1 MRFSKTSRDFK
12 VQKIAS
18 TTRRLLCSGS
28 ADSSISY
35 SRSLSLRSDRLKE
48 ATSHS
53 GAPLDTTT
61 EERLIRPARNVSG
74 SLRLPGDKSISHRY
88 AMLGA
93 FAEGTSRFT
102 NFSTGADCASTL
114 ACMEALGAA
123 VNRIGNEA
131 VEITGVAG
139 RVTPSGSPLDRGN
152 CGSTMRMISG
162 LLSPQQGSFTLIGDA
177 SLSRRPMERI
187 RKPLE
192 AMGAKL
198 TLTDGHAP
206 LTIEGTSLKPID
218 YTTPVPSAQV
228 KTCVLLAGLQ
238 TAGTT
243 TVREAV
249 RTRDHSE
256 LALRAFGATLT
267 RTLDSVSIPGP
278 QSLHAISAA
287 VPGDI
292 SSAAFFLCAAALFP
306 GSGLVLDSL
315 GLNPTRATLLDVL
328 TALGAHIAVLNLEE
342 QNAELV
348 GTVQV
353 TAPPEGLGSTTIS
366 GALAAQLIDELPA
379 LAAIGPFTSGGI
391 RIRDARELRVK
402 ESDRIALVV
411 RNLRAMGAEVE
422 EFEDG
427 LDVPGGQTLHGATI
441 DSGGDHRIAMA
452 FSVAALRAEGD
463 TLIQG
468 AESAAISFPEFFD
481 LLDLVA
487 ER

>member
-1 MRFSKTSRDFK
+1 MHT
-12 VQKIAS
+12 A
-18 TTRRLLCSGS
+18 
-28 ADSSISY
+28 
-35 SRSLSLRSDRLKE
+35 
-48 ATSHS
+48 
-53 GAPLDTTT
+53 T
-61 EERLIRPARNVSG
+61 EERVICPARNVYG

-88 AMLGA
+88 GMLAA
-93 FAEGTSRFT
+93 FAEGTSRFS

-114 ACMEALGAA
+114 ACMQALGAKVTREQDGTIA
-123 VNRIGNEA
+123 V
-131 VEITGVAG
+131 TGVGGA
-139 RVTPSGSPLDRGN
+139 VTPASQPLDCGN
-152 CGSTMRMISG
+152 SGSTMRMMSG
-162 LLSPQQGSFTLIGDA
+162 LLAAQAGTFTLVGDA

-192 AMGAKL
+192 LMGARL

-206 LTIEGTSLKPID
+206 VTIDGASLTAID

-238 TAGTT
+238 TAGAT
-243 TVREAV
+243 TVRESV

-256 LALRAFGATLT
+256 LALRAFGATVT
-267 RTLDSVSIPGP
+267 RTSDSVSITGP
-278 QSLHAISAA
+278 QKLHAIDSA

-306 GSGLVLDSL
+306 GSALVLDSL
-315 GLNPTRATLLDVL
+315 GLNPTRAALLDVL
-328 TALGAHIAVLNLEE
+328 TALGAHISVLNLEE
-342 QNAELV
+342 KNAELI

-353 TAPPEGLGSTTIS
+353 SAPESGLGSTEVS
-366 GALAAQLIDELPA
+366 GALAAQLIDELPVLAA
-379 LAAIGPFTSGGI
+379 LAPFTRGGI
-391 RIRDARELRVK
+391 RIRDAKELRVK
-402 ESDRIALVV
+402 ESDRIALVA

-427 LDVPGGQTLHGATI
+427 LDVPGGQSLHGATI
-441 DSGGDHRIAMA
+441 DSGSDHRIAMA
-452 FSVAALRAEGD
+452 FSVAALRAAGD

>member
-1 MRFSKTSRDFK
+1 LT
-12 VQKIAS
+12 AS
-18 TTRRLLCSGS
+18 THAAL
-28 ADSSISY
+28 
-35 SRSLSLRSDRLKE
+35 E
-48 ATSHS
+48 Q
-53 GAPLDTTT
+53 
-61 EERLIRPARNVSG
+61 RLIKPASNVYG

-88 AMLGA
+88 GMLAA

-114 ACMEALGAA
+114 ACMQALGAQVA
-123 VNRIGNEA
+123 RTAEGV
-131 VEITGVAG
+131 VEVTGIAG
-139 RVTPSGSPLDRGN
+139 HVTPADHALDCGN
-152 CGSTMRMISG
+152 SGSTMRMLSG
-162 LLSPQQGSFTLIGDA
+162 MLAPQQGNFTLIGDA
-177 SLSRRPMERI
+177 SLSRRPMERV

-192 AMGAKL
+192 AMGAKI

-206 LTIEGTSLKPID
+206 LVLEGGPLKPID
-218 YTTPVPSAQV
+218 FTTPVPSAQV

-238 TAGTT
+238 TSGLT

-256 LALRAFGATLT
+256 LALRAFGAELS
-267 RTLDSVSIPGP
+267 RTVDSVSIAGP
-278 QSLHAISAA
+278 QSLHAIEGA

-306 GSGLVLDSL
+306 GSTLLFDSL
-315 GLNPTRATLLDVL
+315 GLNPTRAPLLDVL
-328 TALGAHIAVLNLEE
+328 TALGARIAVLHLEDK
-342 QNAELV
+342 NAELV
-348 GTVQV
+348 GTVQIS
-353 TAPPEGLGSTTIS
+353 APNGLGSTEVR
-366 GALAAQLIDELPA
+366 GALAAQLIDELPV
-379 LAAIGPFTSGGI
+379 LAAIAPYTRGGI
-391 RIRDARELRVK
+391 RIRDAKELRIK
-402 ESDRIALVV
+402 ESDRIALVAQ
-411 RNLRAMGAEVE
+411 NLRAMGAEVT

-452 FSVAALRAEGD
+452 FSIAALRAQGE

-468 AESAAISFPEFFD
+468 SEAAAISFPEFFD

>member
-1 MRFSKTSRDFK
+1 MHTA
-12 VQKIAS
+12 V
-18 TTRRLLCSGS
+18 
-28 ADSSISY
+28 
-35 SRSLSLRSDRLKE
+35 
-48 ATSHS
+48 
-53 GAPLDTTT
+53 
-61 EERLIRPARNVSG
+61 EERIIRPARNILG

-88 AMLGA
+88 GMLAA

-114 ACMEALGAA
+114 ACMQQLGAK
-123 VNRIGNEA
+123 VTKLGDGT
-131 VEITGVAG
+131 VEVTGVAG
-139 RVTPSGSPLDRGN
+139 RVTPSDKPLDCGN
-152 CGSTMRMISG
+152 SGSTMRMISG
-162 LLSPQQGSFTLIGDA
+162 LLAPQEGTFTLIGDE

-187 RKPLE
+187 RKPLAE
-192 AMGAKL
+192 MGAKL

-206 LTIEGTSLKPID
+206 LTIEGTALKAVE

-228 KTCVLLAGLQ
+228 KSCVLLAGLQ
-238 TAGTT
+238 AAGTT
-243 TVREAV
+243 TVHEAL

-256 LALRAFGATLT
+256 LALRAFGAEIQ
-267 RTLDSVSIPGP
+267 RSQNSVSVSGP
-278 QSLHAISAA
+278 QKLHAIDAA

-292 SSAAFFLCAAALFP
+292 SSAAFFLCAASLFP
-306 GSGLVLDSL
+306 GSSLVLDSL

-342 QNAELV
+342 KNAELV

-353 TAPPEGLGSTTIS
+353 TAPPDGLRSTTIS
-366 GALAAQLIDELPA
+366 GGLAAQLIDELPV
-379 LAAIGPFTSGGI
+379 LAAIAPYTSGGI
-391 RIRDARELRVK
+391 RIRDAKELRVK
-402 ESDRIALVV
+402 ESDRIALVAK
-411 RNLRAMGAEVE
+411 NLRAMGAEVE

-452 FSVAALRAEGD
+452 FSVAALRAEGE

-468 AESAAISFPEFFD
+468 AESAAISFPEFFN
-481 LLDLVA
+481 LLDMVA

>member
-1 MRFSKTSRDFK
+1 MHTS
-12 VQKIAS
+12 
-18 TTRRLLCSGS
+18 
-28 ADSSISY
+28 
-35 SRSLSLRSDRLKE
+35 
-48 ATSHS
+48 
-53 GAPLDTTT
+53 T
-61 EERLIRPARNVSG
+61 EERLIRPARNIYG

-88 AMLGA
+88 GMLGA

-114 ACMEALGAA
+114 ACIKALGAQ
-123 VNRIGNEA
+123 VKTGEGI
-131 VEITGVAG
+131 VEVTGVAG
-139 RVTPSGSPLDRGN
+139 RVTPTSHALDCGN
-152 CGSTMRMISG
+152 SGSTMRMISG
-162 LLSPQQGSFTLIGDA
+162 LLAAQEGSFTLIGDA

-198 TLTDGHAP
+198 TLTEGHAP
-206 LTIEGTSLKPID
+206 IAIHGSSLHPID
-218 YTTPVPSAQV
+218 FTTPVPSAQV

-243 TVREAV
+243 TVREAI

-256 LALRAFGATLT
+256 LALRAFGADLT
-267 RTLDSVSIPGP
+267 RDLNSVSIAGP
-278 QSLHAISAA
+278 QTLHAIEAV

-306 GSGLVLDSL
+306 GSTLLLDSL

-328 TALGAHIAVLNLEE
+328 AALGARISVLHLEE
-342 QNAELV
+342 KNAELV
-348 GTVQV
+348 GSVQIS
-353 TAPPEGLGSTTIS
+353 APAEGLSSTEIS
-366 GALAAQLIDELPA
+366 GSLAAQLIDELPV
-379 LAAIGPFTSGGI
+379 LAAIAPYTGGGI
-391 RIRDARELRVK
+391 RIRDAKELRVK
-402 ESDRIALVV
+402 ESDRIALVAQ
-411 RNLRAMGAEVE
+411 NLRAMGAEVM

-441 DSGGDHRIAMA
+441 DTGGDHRIAMA
-452 FSVAALRAEGD
+452 FSVAALRAEGE
-463 TLIQG
+463 TLIRG
-468 AESAAISFPEFFD
+468 AESAAISFPEFFN

>member
-1 MRFSKTSRDFK
+1 MHT
-12 VQKIAS
+12 V
-18 TTRRLLCSGS
+18 
-28 ADSSISY
+28 
-35 SRSLSLRSDRLKE
+35 
-48 ATSHS
+48 
-53 GAPLDTTT
+53 T
-61 EERLIRPARNVSG
+61 EERLIRPARNIYG

-88 AMLGA
+88 GMFAA
-93 FAEGTSRFT
+93 FAEGTSRFA

-114 ACMEALGAA
+114 ACMEALGAR
-123 VNRIGNEA
+123 VNKVGEGA
-131 VEITGVAG
+131 VEVTGVAG
-139 RVTPSGSPLDRGN
+139 RVTPAHRPLDCGN
-152 CGSTMRMISG
+152 SGSTMRMISG
-162 LLSPQQGSFTLIGDA
+162 LLAPQEGSLTLIGDA

-192 AMGAKL
+192 SMGARL
-198 TLTDGHAP
+198 TLTEGHAP
-206 LTIEGTSLKPID
+206 LHLHGGPLQPID

-243 TVREAV
+243 IVREAL
-249 RTRDHSE
+249 RTRDHGE

-267 RTLDSVSIPGP
+267 RNLGSVSISGP
-278 QSLHAISAA
+278 QSLHAIDAT

-306 GSGLVLDSL
+306 GSALLLDSL

-328 TALGAHIAVLNLEE
+328 TALGAHIGVLNLEE
-342 QNAELV
+342 RNSELV

-353 TAPPEGLGSTTIS
+353 SAPPEGLGSTAIT
-366 GALAAQLIDELPA
+366 GALAAQLIDELPV
-379 LAAIGPFTSGGI
+379 LAAIAPYTSGGI
-391 RIRDARELRVK
+391 RIHDAKELRVK

-411 RNLRAMGAEVE
+411 KNLRAMGAEVE

-441 DSGGDHRIAMA
+441 DSGSDHRIAMA
-452 FSVAALRAEGD
+452 FAVAALRAEGE

-468 AESAAISFPEFFD
+468 SESAAISFPEFFD

>member
-1 MRFSKTSRDFK
+1 LPT
-12 VQKIAS
+12 Q
-18 TTRRLLCSGS
+18 
-28 ADSSISY
+28 
-35 SRSLSLRSDRLKE
+35 
-48 ATSHS
+48 
-53 GAPLDTTT
+53 P
-61 EERLIRPARNVSG
+61 EERIVRPARNVHG

-88 AMLGA
+88 GMLAA
-93 FAEGTSRFT
+93 FAEGVSRFT

-114 ACMEALGAA
+114 SCMESLGAKI
-123 VNRIGNEA
+123 NRINNEA

-139 RVTPSGSPLDRGN
+139 CVTPSNHSLDCGN
-152 CGSTMRMISG
+152 SGSTMRMVSG
-162 LLSPQQGSFTLIGDA
+162 LLAPQQGDFTLVGDA

-192 AMGAKL
+192 AMGARL

-206 LTIEGTSLKPID
+206 LMIHGSPLHPID

-267 RTLDSVSIPGP
+267 RTIDSVSISGP
-278 QSLHAISAA
+278 QSLHAIDAA

-306 GSGLVLDSL
+306 GSALLLDSL

-342 QNAELV
+342 KNAELV
-348 GTVQV
+348 GTVQISS
-353 TAPPEGLGSTTIS
+353 PPEGLGSTAVS
-366 GALAAQLIDELPA
+366 GALAAQLIDELPV
-379 LAAIGPFTSGGI
+379 LAAIAPYTSGGI
-391 RIRDARELRVK
+391 RIRDAKELRVK
-402 ESDRIALVV
+402 ESDRIDLIVK
-411 RNLRAMGAEVE
+411 NLRAMGAEVA

-427 LDVPGGQTLHGATI
+427 VDVPGGQTLHGAAI

-452 FSVAALRAEGD
+452 FSVAALRANGETVIKGS
-463 TLIQG
+463 
-468 AESAAISFPEFFD
+468 ESAAISFPEFFN

>member
-1 MRFSKTSRDFK
+1 MS
-12 VQKIAS
+12 
-18 TTRRLLCSGS
+18 
-28 ADSSISY
+28 
-35 SRSLSLRSDRLKE
+35 
-48 ATSHS
+48 
-53 GAPLDTTT
+53 
-61 EERLIRPARNVSG
+61 ERLIRPARTIYG

-114 ACMEALGAA
+114 ACMEALGAK
-123 VNRIGNEA
+123 VRRPDEHSL
-131 VEITGVAG
+131 EIDGVAG
-139 RVTPSGSPLDRGN
+139 RATPPDHALDCGN
-152 CGSTMRMISG
+152 SGSTMRMLSG
-162 LLSPQQGSFTLIGDA
+162 LLAPQQGSFTLIGDA

-192 AMGAKL
+192 AMGARL

-206 LTIEGTSLKPID
+206 LTIEGAPLQAID
-218 YTTPVPSAQV
+218 FTTPVASAQV

-256 LALRAFGATLT
+256 LALRAFGATLR
-267 RTLDSVSIPGP
+267 RTVDSASIEGP
-278 QSLHAISAA
+278 QPLHAIEAA

-292 SSAAFFLCAAALFP
+292 SSAAFFMCAAALFA
-306 GSGLVLDSL
+306 GSGLVIDSL
-315 GLNPTRATLLDVL
+315 GLNPTRASLLDVL
-328 TALGAHIAVLNLEE
+328 TALGAHISVLNLEE
-342 QNAELV
+342 KHAELV
-348 GTVQV
+348 GTVQI
-353 TAPPEGLGSTTIS
+353 AGPAEGLGSTEIS
-366 GALAAQLIDELPA
+366 GPLAAQLIDELPV
-379 LAAIGPFTSGGI
+379 LAAIAPLTRDGI
-391 RIRDARELRVK
+391 RIRDAKELRVK
-402 ESDRIALVV
+402 ESDRIALVA
-411 RNLRAMGAEVE
+411 RNLRAMGAEVT

-427 LDVPGGQTLHGATI
+427 LDVSGGQALHGATI

-452 FSVAALRAEGD
+452 FSVAALKAEGE

-468 AESAAISFPEFFD
+468 AESASISFPEFFD